1 MNEPALRPRQAID
14 LDEFE
19 RRLRTV
25 APVQKPEDPLA
36 ELARLVGQDDPFRM
50 PFSEASRARQERR
63 QEPRLESPEPRREER
78 SAATHQEP
86 VLRPSPKAAPLEPA
100 SWETPHLR
108 PGTAAFA
115 DLRRSVVAE
124 TPPPP
129 SDLDEPWGSPDFT
142 APRRQ
147 AANESFV
154 PPQAVA
160 VVGAEDDPWLTDDA
174 VLPPPP
180 PPAAAPKASRR
191 GLYASAGI
199 GAVALLTLGILY
211 AFKGNVLT
219 ASGEPPIIRAM
230 NGPTKVPPPDAG
242 APEVADADTTV
253 LDHSATPDKRQS
265 TRVVSHEEQPVDLG
279 HAQGA
284 GEDTKAGPVM
294 EPKRVKTMVV
304 RADGTIVGNE
314 PAPTG
319 AAAPPAPASAP
330 PPPAAPAAG
339 PLAIFPPLA
348 PSSEPAEPAPQAK
361 PATPKATARVA
372 TTPKV
377 GAAAI
382 ATTAPAGPATLTKP
396 RPPRPAAPA
405 AKPALE
411 AAADAAPDPTP
422 TGATGGGFAVQL
434 AAPASEQ
441 EAHDVAARLQKKF
454 AAQLDGMKP
463 SIKQADAGG
472 RQVYR
477 VRVGNLS
484 REEAA
489 ALCDKLKAGGGACFI
504 AKN

>member
-1 MNEPALRPRQAID
+1 MNEPAMRPRQAID

-50 PFSEASRARQERR
+50 PFSEASRTRQERR
-63 QEPRLESPEPRREER
+63 QEPRLELPPEHRREER
-78 SAATHQEP
+78 PAATRQEP
-86 VLRPSPKAAPLEPA
+86 VLRQSPIAPPPEPA

-115 DLRRSVVAE
+115 DLRRSVAAE
-124 TPPPP
+124 TAAPP
-129 SDLDEPWGSPDFT
+129 SDLDEPWGSSDFT
-142 APRRQ
+142 ASRRE
-147 AANESFV
+147 AVTESIV
-154 PPQAVA
+154 PPQSAA
-160 VVGAEDDPWLTDDA
+160 IDGAEDDPWLTDDV
-174 VLPPPP
+174 VLPPP

-191 GLYASAGI
+191 GLYAGAGI

-211 AFKGNVLT
+211 AFKGNILT
-219 ASGEPPIIRAM
+219 ASGEPPTIRAM
-230 NGPTKVPPPDAG
+230 NGPSKVPPPDAG

-253 LDHSATPDKRQS
+253 LDHNATPDKRQS
-265 TRVVSHEEQPVDLG
+265 TRMVTHEEQPVDLS

-284 GEDTKAGPVM
+284 GDDTKSGPVM

-314 PAPTG
+314 PAP
-319 AAAPPAPASAP
+319 AAA
-330 PPPAAPAAG
+330 PAAPAALAAAPAPPAAAAAG
-339 PLAIFPPLA
+339 PLTIFPPLS
-348 PSSEPAEPAPQAK
+348 PSNEPAEPAPQVKA
-361 PATPKATARVA
+361 ATPKATARVA
-372 TTPKV
+372 TTPKA
-377 GAAAI
+377 GTAAI
-382 ATTAPAGPATLTKP
+382 ATAAPAAPAAVTKP
-396 RPPRPAAPA
+396 RPPRPAAA

-411 AAADAAPDPTP
+411 AATDAAPDPTP

-484 REEAA
+484 REDAA